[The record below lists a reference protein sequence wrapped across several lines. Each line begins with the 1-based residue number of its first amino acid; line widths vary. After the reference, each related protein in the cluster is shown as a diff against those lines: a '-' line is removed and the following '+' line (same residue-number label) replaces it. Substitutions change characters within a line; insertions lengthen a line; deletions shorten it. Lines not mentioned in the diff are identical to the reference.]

1 MFLSSTEK
9 KPYGNAN
16 KRLGP
21 NYIVPEKMASK
32 IFHNKKY
39 NLKWI

>member
-1 MFLSSTEK
+1 MFTSNTEK
-9 KPYGNAN
+9 KPYENVN

-21 NYIVPEKMASK
+21 NNIVPEKMAVK